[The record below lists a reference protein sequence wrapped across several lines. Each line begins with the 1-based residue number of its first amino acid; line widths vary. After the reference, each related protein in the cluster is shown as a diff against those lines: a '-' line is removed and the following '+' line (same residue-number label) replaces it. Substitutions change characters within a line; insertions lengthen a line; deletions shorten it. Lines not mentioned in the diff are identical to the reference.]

1 MKLSEIKWHVKL
13 RIRLKKLFHIK
24 LTQWET
30 YVYNYMTEP
39 LYSMLFSDD
48 LMTEEQ
54 LLKNERMEREEKER
68 KVKLSQ
74 IPEELTD
81 TLEREKVKNEGPLF
95 TLYTCGPWLL
105 TYKFPVAAKFLVKE
119 IVNENGK
126 IGPEKYK
133 AIPGALEALKDYNNE
148 FFRENDAASELLQQ
162 DVLILCRDYGYDD
175 AYTIGAS
182 IVTSYDEHKK
192 LMQLAAEHGVKE
204 GMVSFGICLYR
215 DHEVEEGRCWVE
227 RGASLGCTL
236 GMAMIGVSYQ
246 FGTITKIDY
255 NKAAYWYK
263 RYLEELEAEKKKGE
277 ETDREVDEWTVYVV
291 SNLGSLYADAGCFHT
306 ARKYF
311 QMAVEYGESC
321 KDRLRFT
328 SNLSLLQNLSSCD
341 EILKFPFPERR
352 CHAVIQRHAAALDSI
367 FCSSPSGESVAPK
380 PVFNPAVD
388 RIVLFSPSDDELEPV
403 DLDEKYR
410 LENQQ
415 DESEGGVRF
424 PYDSFVFPVHKVAI
438 RNSAVADYRKELI
451 FLERNVHA
459 ELNGYIQAHFE
470 DIKDLFKKND
480 FYFVYLPAHAVDHQ
494 DDNDIMISSLDSKE
508 QNPLFGRTRFW
519 RDRRKESLYWD
530 SFFSEEDLPEDCAG
544 FLQPLPDDD
553 GPGGRAYRYIV
564 FPHRP
569 GTDWGRAFNAFMAFL
584 TGKPTEEVSGKKLL
598 DVSTKIRIDMHF
610 DVTVVDGSG
619 TTVGEVKMPALSKV
633 LFFAFLRHPEGIA
646 IKELVDHRDEL
657 LSCYRA
663 VSVKRVN
670 EKSIDDLVD
679 PTKNSAN
686 EKISRIRKAFEDALG
701 HYDCDIS
708 SMVPAGRKGEK
719 YVIRFDRSNVE
730 WESELPL

>member
-13 RIRLKKLFHIK
+13 KIRLKKLFHIK

-39 LYSMLFSDD
+39 LYPMLFGDD
-48 LMTEEQ
+48 LLTEEQ
-54 LLKNERMEREEKER
+54 LLKNERIEREEKER

-81 TLEREKVKNEGPLF
+81 TLEREKVKNEGPLL
-95 TLYTCGPWLL
+95 TIYTCGPWLL
-105 TYKFPVAAKFLVKE
+105 TYKYPVAAKFLVKE
-119 IVNENGK
+119 IVNETGK

-148 FFRENDAASELLQQ
+148 FFQENEAAFELLSN
-162 DVLILCRDYGYDD
+162 DLLVLCRDYGYDD
-175 AYTIGAS
+175 AYTIAAS
-182 IVTSYDEHKK
+182 IVQRYNEHKG
-192 LMQLAAEHGVKE
+192 LMRLGAEHGVKE
-204 GMVSFGICLYR
+204 GMVSYGMCLYR
-215 DHEVEEGRCWVE
+215 DHEVEEGRRWLE
-227 RGASLGCTL
+227 RGSSLGCTL
-236 GMAMIGVSYQ
+236 GIAMLGVSCQ

-255 NKAAYWYK
+255 NEAAYWYK
-263 RYLEELEAEKKKGE
+263 RYLEEMEKEK
-277 ETDREVDEWTVYVV
+277 REDPDNVPDDWDVYVV
-291 SNLGSLYADAGCFHT
+291 SNLGSLYADAGYFHT

-311 QMAVEYGESC
+311 RLAVEYGESC

-328 SNLSLLQNLSSCD
+328 GTLSLLQNLSSCD
-341 EILKFPFPERR
+341 EILKYPFPERR
-352 CHAVIQRHAAALDSI
+352 RHAVIQRHAAALDSV
-367 FCSSPSGESVAPK
+367 FCESPSGEPVAPK
-380 PVFNPAVD
+380 PVFNAAVD
-388 RIVLFSPSDDELEPV
+388 RIVLFSPSDDELEPE

-415 DESEGGVRF
+415 DKAAGGVRF

-451 FLERNVHA
+451 FLERNVHT
-459 ELNGYIQAHFE
+459 ELNGYIQSHFE
-470 DIKDLFKKND
+470 DIKDLFKKNG

-494 DDNDIMISSLDSKE
+494 DDHDIMLSSVGSKE
-508 QNPLFGRTRFW
+508 QNVLFGRKSSW
-519 RDRRKESLYWD
+519 RKRRKESLYWD

-553 GPGGRAYRYIV
+553 GPGGRAYHYIV

-584 TGKPTEEVSGKKLL
+584 SGKPTEEVSGKKLL
-598 DVSTKIRIDMHF
+598 DTSTKIRVDKNYA
-610 DVTVVDGSG
+610 VTVVDGTG
-619 TTVGEVKMPALSKV
+619 TLVGEVKMPALSKV

-646 IKELVDHRDEL
+646 IKELADYRHEL
-657 LSCYRA
+657 LSYYRQ

-730 WESELPL
+730 WKTELTL